1 MKRYRASKVDC
12 DACSLKPQC
21 CPNTPARKIR
31 RSIHKGARDMARDI
45 ATTEAYDVSRRQRK
59 KIEMLKLLAG
69 RAGVGI
75 GLMIV
80 GELGPAECA
89 VASLR
94 LIEDRD
100 VRLDPAL
107 MHQPGEVLGRAVG
120 TVGGEPCRPEPEPI
134 LRSCDHGAG
143 RPTSACRMARLAS
156 TSTMTAWSR
165 SIR

>member
-1 MKRYRASKVDC
+1 MRLERTGVAVDLAGAVAHHPVLI
-12 DACSLKPQC
+12 DERPQR
-21 CPNTPARKIR
+21 PIDLLALP
-31 RSIHKGARDMARDI
+31 
-45 ATTEAYDVSRRQRK
+45 
-59 KIEMLKLLAG
+59 KLLAG

-107 MHQPGEVLGRAVG
+107 VHQPGEVLGRAVG

-134 LRSCDHGAG
+134 LRSFDHGAG
-143 RPTSACRMARLAS
+143 
-156 TSTMTAWSR
+156 
-165 SIR
+165 